1 DLDKNKD
8 ISKYITEYTT
18 LRFKNPVAV
27 PGNPE
32 AVGVW
37 VKGNSNWGQI
47 RFEIEDANGEVFKN
61 LSTGRDWGCDIM
73 DWPGNLS
80 VNFDGWN
87 YVAQPLFRTALFN
100 DHSPGPLSEQWVSEG
115 GDKKIDLPIKVRAIT
130 VGMNRTK
137 LDLLDFKPAAPSIR
151 LKDVGG
157 IEK

>member
-1 DLDKNKD
+1 
-8 ISKYITEYTT
+8 
-18 LRFKNPVAV
+18 
-27 PGNPE
+27 
-32 AVGVW
+32 
-37 VKGNSNWGQI
+37 
-47 RFEIEDANGEVFKN
+47 
-61 LSTGRDWGCDIM
+61 M

-87 YVAQPLFRTALFN
+87 YVAQPLFKTELFN
-100 DHSPGPLSEQWVSEG
+100 DHSPGPVSEQWVSEG